1 MPWYNCN
8 GWRGVKRQVTYSLHY
23 NQCQETNQQ
32 QKQPFLVWTK
42 PDVNLRKYKSNNYRQ
57 TSHGLHAMTRTAHH
71 QQPNLAGIYP
81 AVLDVDVGHRLRPVE
96 LHQSRVDAL
105 VQKLDALTEQPQLL
119 FVQSANNPVTDH
131 HHQVQPSP
139 YTSIII
145 PHRANQRPFLLSPY
159 TLLIIPHRAIQRP
172 LLRCPSTLLI
182 FTHHPSQGKPKA
194 FSTQSLYFTHLYSS
208 SLTGQTKGLFYS
220 VLILY
225 SSSLT
230 EQFKGLYYAVLLLY
244 SSLLIIPHRA
254 NQLAFSTLSFYFT
267 HHPSQGKSTNLF
279 YSVLLL
285 YSSSLRGQINWPFL
299 LCPYTLIIVSHRAN
313 QPAFSTLSLPFP
325 TPTIRQCMPLSNS
338 YHQRLHHVCF
348 RFQSFSLCSKYCHL
362 LTTVSKD
369 F

>member
-1 MPWYNCN
+1 MSDTDCAQLNFTSP
-8 GWRGVKRQVTYSLHY
+8 GWMRLSRNLMRSRNSPSSSSSRAPIILSQITTTKCSQVHIL
-23 NQCQETNQQ
+23 Q
-32 QKQPFLVWTK
+32 
-42 PDVNLRKYKSNNYRQ
+42 
-57 TSHGLHAMTRTAHH
+57 
-71 QQPNLAGIYP
+71 
-81 AVLDVDVGHRLRPVE
+81 
-96 LHQSRVDAL
+96 
-105 VQKLDALTEQPQLL
+105 
-119 FVQSANNPVTDH
+119 
-131 HHQVQPSP
+131 
-139 YTSIII
+139 
-145 PHRANQRPFLLSPY
+145 
-159 TLLIIPHRAIQRP
+159 
-172 LLRCPSTLLI
+172 
-182 FTHHPSQGKPKA
+182 
-194 FSTQSLYFTHLYSS
+194 SS

>member
-1 MPWYNCN
+1 
-8 GWRGVKRQVTYSLHY
+8 
-23 NQCQETNQQ
+23 
-32 QKQPFLVWTK
+32 
-42 PDVNLRKYKSNNYRQ
+42 
-57 TSHGLHAMTRTAHH
+57 MTRTAHH

-105 VQKLDALTEQPQLL
+105 VQKLDALAEQTQLL

-145 PHRANQRPFLLSPY
+145 PHRANQRPFLLRPY
-159 TLLIIPHRAIQRP
+159 TLLTIPHRAIQRP

-182 FTHHPSQGKPKA
+182 FTHHPSQGK
-194 FSTQSLYFTHLYSS
+194 ST
-208 SLTGQTKGLFYS
+208 G
-220 VLILY
+220 
-225 SSSLT
+225 
-230 EQFKGLYYAVLLLY
+230 
-244 SSLLIIPHRA
+244 
-254 NQLAFSTLSFYFT
+254 
-267 HHPSQGKSTNLF
+267 LF